1 MRGKKERARRRLR
14 ALETAACQPGA
25 DFELWYGDGVRFDL
39 LPVVRQMWRKKG
51 QRLLVDTPG
60 KNERVAVCGAYRF
73 PDGPFRF
80 SHQPRSVNSVLFV
93 ALVRKLRARAQATG
107 KRIVLVLDNDGAF
120 TSKLSTQ
127 VLQAVE
133 AWVRPFWL
141 PKYTSEKLNPIESLW
156 GHLKEAYFSRML
168 TKRRED
174 FYAAVVHLLE
184 QLSRPGGF
192 RSLFSSARPRRVGKD
207 LPRMA

>member
-1 MRGKKERARRRLR
+1 M
-14 ALETAACQPGA
+14 
-25 DFELWYGDGVRFDL
+25 
-39 LPVVRQMWRKKG
+39 
-51 QRLLVDTPG
+51 
-60 KNERVAVCGAYRF
+60 
-73 PDGPFRF
+73 
-80 SHQPRSVNSVLFV
+80 
-93 ALVRKLRARAQATG
+93 
-107 KRIVLVLDNDGAF
+107 LVLDNDGAF

-127 VLQAVE
+127 VLQEVE

-184 QLSRPGGF
+184 QMSRPGGF
-192 RSLFSSARPRRVGKD
+192 RRLFSSARPRRVGKD

>member
-1 MRGKKERARRRLR
+1 
-14 ALETAACQPGA
+14 
-25 DFELWYGDGVRFDL
+25 LWYGDGVRFDL

-51 QRLLVDTPG
+51 QRLMVETPG

-73 PDGPFRF
+73 PDGPFLF
-80 SHQPRSVNSVLFV
+80 SHQPRSVNSSLFI
-93 ALVRKLRARAQATG
+93 ALVRKLKAHAQATG

-127 VLQAVE
+127 VLQEVK
-133 AWVRPFWL
+133 AWVHPFWL
-141 PKYTSEKLNPIESLW
+141 PKYTSGKLNRIEGLW

-174 FYAAVVHLLE
+174 FYAAVVHLLA
-184 QLSRPGGF
+184 QLSRPRGYRRLMSPAR
-192 RSLFSSARPRRVGKD
+192 RSRRVGKD

>member
-1 MRGKKERARRRLR
+1 
-14 ALETAACQPGA
+14 
-25 DFELWYGDGVRFDL
+25 VRFDL

-51 QRLLVDTPG
+51 QRLWVETPG

-73 PDGPFRF
+73 PEGPFLF
-80 SHQPRSVNSVLFV
+80 SHQPRSVNSALFV
-93 ALVRKLRARAQATG
+93 ALVRKLKARAQATG

-127 VLQAVE
+127 VLQQVE

-141 PKYTSEKLNPIESLW
+141 PKYTSEKLNRIEGLW

-168 TKRRED
+168 TRRRED

-184 QLSRPGGF
+184 RLGRPGGF
-192 RSLFSSARPRRVGKD
+192 RRLMPPARPRRVGKD

>member
-1 MRGKKERARRRLR
+1 M
-14 ALETAACQPGA
+14 
-25 DFELWYGDGVRFDL
+25 
-39 LPVVRQMWRKKG
+39 LPVVRQMWRPKG
-51 QRLLVDTPG
+51 QRLLVPTPG

-73 PDGPFRF
+73 PDGPFLF

-93 ALVRKLRARAQATG
+93 ALVRKLKARAQATG

-127 VLQAVE
+127 VLQTVQ

-141 PKYTSEKLNPIESLW
+141 PKYTSEKLNRIESLW

-168 TKRRED
+168 TKKRED

-184 QLSRPGGF
+184 QLGRPGGF
-192 RSLFSSARPRRVGKD
+192 RRLFSSARPRRVGKD